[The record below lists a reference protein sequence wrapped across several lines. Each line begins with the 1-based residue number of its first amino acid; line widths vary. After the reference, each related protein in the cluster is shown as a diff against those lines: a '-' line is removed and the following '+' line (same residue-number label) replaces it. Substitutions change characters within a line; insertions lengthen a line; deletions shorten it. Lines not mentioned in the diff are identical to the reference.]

1 MLTRMAYKLQ
11 SNWKDLWM
19 KNMASIGTLF
29 VEDILDLTVFT
40 NQKILFTFI
49 MKMWLIY
56 YIKQDK

>member
-1 MLTRMAYKLQ
+1 
-11 SNWKDLWM
+11 M

-56 YIKQDK
+56 YIKQD